1 MASEQLPITEQDI
14 LNQVTALGG
23 DVTPDVEMLA
33 ATAAN
38 RLRLHGVHRN
48 ADGRKVDEEQLKK
61 AGAATKILETL
72 QASTSALDQR
82 MQHAAEPE
90 VVEAK
95 KKVAAIRKMALAVKA
110 AVSIL
115 LGNLDDPAINLV
127 RG

>member
-14 LNQVTALGG
+14 LHQVTALGS
-23 DVTPDVEMLA
+23 DVTPDVAMLA

-48 ADGRKVDEEQLKK
+48 ADGRLVDEEQLKK
-61 AGAATKILETL
+61 AGAATKVLEEL
-72 QASTSALDQR
+72 EARASALDQQT
-82 MQHAAEPE
+82 QHATEPE

-115 LGNLDDPAINLV
+115 LGDTDDPAINLV